1 MGWVTDDAP
10 LADDLATC
18 VQCGLCLPSCPTF
31 RLTGL
36 ETASPRGRLTAM
48 SAAAAG
54 RPVDR
59 RFSEIMGACLQC
71 RACEVVCPSFVPFG
85 RAMEGARAEVA
96 AQLPGP
102 GRRLRRLLT
111 GRLLRSRRAVG
122 LATFVLSL
130 AQRIGIRRLMP
141 GPLRGALTGLRRLA
155 GSRGSIVGMT
165 RPAQGEPRGVAALV
179 AGCVMDR
186 WFGDVHDATVEL
198 LTRAGYDVV
207 APPSQTCCGALAA
220 HDGWA
225 EDTREMAA
233 ANVAALDG
241 ADLVVVNA
249 AGCSAHMKEYGHWV
263 EGGADLAAKV
273 MDATEVVAAA
283 IADGR
288 LPRLESTG
296 RRVAVQDPCHLRHV
310 QRITEQPRD
319 IVAAAGYRGVEVDP
333 AGQCCGAAGIYSVL
347 EPELSGRLGAAKAE
361 QVKATGASLVSSANP
376 GCEIQLR
383 AHLSAL
389 GVEARVA
396 HPVELYWEALN
407 HGDRQSP
414 NGDR

>member
-1 MGWVTDDAP
+1 MGWVTGDAP
-10 LADDLATC
+10 LADELATC

-48 SAAAAG
+48 SAVAAG

-59 RFSEIMGACLQC
+59 RFADIMGACLQC

-85 RAMEGARAEVA
+85 RAMEGARAEMA

-122 LATFVLSL
+122 LATIAASL
-130 AQRIGIRRLMP
+130 AQRIGLRRFMP
-141 GPLRGALTGLRRLA
+141 GPIRGAMAGLRRLA
-155 GSRGSIVGMT
+155 GRPGSIIGVT
-165 RPAQGEPRGVAALV
+165 RPARGEPRGVAAVV
-179 AGCVMDR
+179 AGCVMDP
-186 WFGDVHDATVEL
+186 WFGDVHAATIEL
-198 LTRAGYDVV
+198 LTRSGYKVV

-225 EDTREMAA
+225 EDTRAMAA
-233 ANVAALDG
+233 TNVAALGG

-249 AGCSAHMKEYGHWV
+249 AGCSAHMKEYGHWA
-263 EGGADLAAKV
+263 EGGAELAAKV

-288 LPRLESTG
+288 LPRLEATG
-296 RRVAVQDPCHLRHV
+296 DRVAVQDPCHLRHV
-310 QRITEQPRD
+310 QRITDQPRE
-319 IVAAAGYRGVEVDP
+319 ILAAAGYRGVEVDP

-347 EPELSGRLGAAKAE
+347 EPEMSQQLGAAKAE
-361 QVKATGASLVSSANP
+361 QVRATGASLVSSANP

-383 AHLSAL
+383 AHLADR

-396 HPVELYWEALN
+396 HPVELYWEALLAAE
-407 HGDRQSP
+407 RQPLKS
-414 NGDR
+414 GR